1 MPFKFYLMFF
11 KFLKQYLF
19 VKLIWIIFNSNYLG
33 VYCIIAEQEIYKI
46 NPTFCFPKL
55 FLD

>member
-11 KFLKQYLF
+11 KFLEQYLF